1 MTTPALSVSGLEA
14 RSGDF
19 QILKGVDLEIPF
31 GEIHAL
37 MGPNGSGKSTL
48 THALMG
54 KDDYEVSGSAR
65 IDGVE
70 ILGLPVH
77 ERARLGLFEAFQY
90 PVEVPGVS
98 LDDLVGELGEAL
110 GDRAEDNGNGFSS
123 RVDAAAEQLKMAPF
137 RSRAINSGLSGGE
150 KKRSE
155 MFQLALSEPKVA
167 ILDEIDSG
175 LDIDAVREVAAL
187 VEALRS
193 DRLGVLIITHYSR
206 ILQYMRPDRVH
217 VMLSGR
223 IVRSGGPE
231 LAAELEAGGY
241 DAIRRQTE
249 GQGGDSAV
257 GDPVAG
263 IPADDPL
270 AGL

>member
-1 MTTPALSVSGLEA
+1 MTTPALVVSGLEA
-14 RSGDF
+14 RLGGLH
-19 QILKGVDLEIPF
+19 ILKGVDLEIPF

-54 KDDYEVSGSAR
+54 KDDFEVTGSAR
-65 IDGVE
+65 VGGTE

-98 LDDLVGELGEAL
+98 LDDLVSELGEAL
-110 GDRAEDNGNGFSS
+110 AGGAPGNGTGFEA
-123 RVDAAAEQLKMAPF
+123 RVEEASDQLKMAPF
-137 RSRAINSGLSGGE
+137 RSRSINSGLSGGE

-155 MFQLALSEPKVA
+155 MFQLAITDPKVA
-167 ILDEIDSG
+167 VLDEIDSG

-206 ILQYMRPDRVH
+206 ILKYMHPDRVH

-231 LAAELEAGGY
+231 LAAELEEGGY
-241 DAIRRQTE
+241 EGLRR
-249 GQGGDSAV
+249 SV
-257 GDPVAG
+257 GDEPPTPDAVDLL
-263 IPADDPL
+263 ADL
-270 AGL
+270 